1 MKVGPDLS
9 IPGHPDVFVVGDMM
23 AVDGVPGVAQG
34 AIQGGR
40 YAADA
45 IKAEL
50 SKGQTPEQCK
60 PFSYYDKGS
69 MATISRFS
77 AVMQVP
83 IPGTKKKFET
93 EGYFA
98 WLGWLALHL
107 VYLVGFRN
115 RLNTLINWFFAFT
128 TRGRSQLA
136 VTEQQVYARTA
147 LGHLNEIE
155 HSSVGDVEGELA
167 KGTATE
173 EKPETEAG

>member
-1 MKVGPDLS
+1 
-9 IPGHPDVFVVGDMM
+9 
-23 AVDGVPGVAQG
+23 
-34 AIQGGR
+34 
-40 YAADA
+40 
-45 IKAEL
+45 
-50 SKGQTPEQCK
+50 
-60 PFSYYDKGS
+60 

-83 IPGTKKKFET
+83 LPFTSKKFET

-115 RLNTLINWFFAFT
+115 RLSTIVNWFFAFS

-147 LGHLNEIE
+147 IGALSQLE
-155 HSSVGDVEGELA
+155 HSPIPRVEAESAGALDDEKKA
-167 KGTATE
+167 K
-173 EKPETEAG
+173 EAEAS

>member
-1 MKVGPDLS
+1 
-9 IPGHPDVFVVGDMM
+9 MM

-45 IKAEL
+45 ITAGL
-50 SKGQTPEQCK
+50 RGQTPDQRK
-60 PFSYYDKGS
+60 PFSYFDKGS
-69 MATISRFS
+69 MATISRYA

-83 IPGTKKKFET
+83 LPFTKKKFET

-115 RLNTLINWFFAFT
+115 RLNTFINWFFAFT
-128 TRGRSQLA
+128 TRGRTQLA

-147 LGHLNEIE
+147 MGALSALERREAEEIQE
-155 HSSVGDVEGELA
+155 KLA
-167 KGTATE
+167 RAQRRQGA
-173 EKPETEAG
+173 